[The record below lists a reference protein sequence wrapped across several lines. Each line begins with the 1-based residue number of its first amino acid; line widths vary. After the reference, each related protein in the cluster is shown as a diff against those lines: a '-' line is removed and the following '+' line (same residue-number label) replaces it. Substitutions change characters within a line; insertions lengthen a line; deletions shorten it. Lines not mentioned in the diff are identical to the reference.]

1 MSEISVSLASPQAE
15 VVQGRAVVA
24 VSVTLGP
31 ARPERVV
38 LGVFRPL
45 TVPGAPPAAD
55 PAWAVVERPLREM
68 VAGATEQVVVTFA
81 PPPGTPAGTYDAKVI
96 AYPADAAP
104 EEYAERGQVLRLVI
118 PATPAPP
125 APRRSRWRLWVA
137 AAVVLLT
144 AIGVVT
150 YVLTRPEPAPEPE
163 ATTARPPVSVE
174 AATIPV
180 GPWPA
185 GIAIEPGTGLV
196 YVTSRDGWIVSVI
209 DPEVRAV
216 VQELGTGQGPI
227 GVAADPSNGLV
238 YTADQGNGTVTA
250 IDIASGGAFAQTDVG
265 GSPFGLA
272 VEPSTH
278 RVWATLEDGRLAVV
292 AISAAGLEDTVAVG
306 AAPRGIA
313 WNEVD
318 GRFYVA
324 NQGDG
329 TVSVVDPS
337 ARAVVATIDVG
348 PNPAGVAVDPR
359 SGRVLVTNQL
369 GDSVSII
376 DADGGVGSVAVGIN
390 PVAVAVD
397 PEAGAAYVVNSDA
410 TISVIDLAQD
420 VVVDTIPVGGTP
432 TAVAVDP
439 GTGVVYVTNAADSTV
454 SVLEAD

>member
-1 MSEISVSLASPQAE
+1 VSEISVSLASPQAE

-24 VSVTLGP
+24 VSVSLGP
-31 ARPERVV
+31 ARSERVV

-45 TVPGAPPAAD
+45 AAPGAPPAAD

-68 VAGATEQVVVTFA
+68 VAGSTEQVVVTFA

-104 EEYAERGQVLRLVI
+104 EEYAERGQVLRLVV
-118 PATPAPP
+118 PATSPP
-125 APRRSRWRLWVA
+125 PLPPRSRWWIWVV
-137 AAVVLLT
+137 AAVVGLA

-150 YVLTRPEPAPEPE
+150 YLLTRSEPEPE
-163 ATTARPPVSVE
+163 PKPTAARPPVSVE
-174 AATIPV
+174 AATVPV

-196 YVTSRDGWIVSVI
+196 YVTCRDGWIVSVI

-216 VQELGTGQGPI
+216 VQELGTGQDPI
-227 GVAADPSNGLV
+227 GVAADPDNGLV
-238 YTADQGNGTVTA
+238 YTANQGNGTVAA
-250 IDIASGGAFAQTDVG
+250 IDIASGGTFAQGDVG
-265 GSPFGLA
+265 AAPFGLA

-278 RVWATLEDGRLAVV
+278 FVWTTLEDGRLAVV
-292 AISAAGLEDTVAVG
+292 RAAAAGVEATIAVG
-306 AAPRGIA
+306 PAPRGIA
-313 WNEVD
+313 WNPVD
-318 GRFYVA
+318 GRFYAA

-337 ARAVVATIDVG
+337 ARTVVGTIEVG

-376 DADGGVGSVAVGIN
+376 DTDGGVGSVAVGIN

-397 PEAGAAYVVNSDA
+397 PEADAAYVVNSDA
-410 TISVIDLAQD
+410 TISVIDLALD

-432 TAVAVDP
+432 TAIAVEP